1 RTSCAA
7 PDEARGGTMK
17 RPICL
22 LILTALV
29 ATGAGGAAGAR
40 AASPLDGTW
49 TWTWT
54 RAELHRPGIASARDA
69 DILAGR
75 HLATFANGHVTD
87 RNLTTG
93 QVRAGARFFVHGN
106 VVGFVF
112 PTRGP
117 GIVPGRR
124 YELKWSIYRDRLTFA
139 ELPGRSVL
147 TALPIKPWTRV
158 R

>member
-1 RTSCAA
+1 MKRSIGLLIVAFVVAVTAA
-7 PDEARGGTMK
+7 SADARGVG
-17 RPICL
+17 
-22 LILTALV
+22 
-29 ATGAGGAAGAR
+29 
-40 AASPLDGTW
+40 ASPLDGTW
-49 TWTWT
+49 KWTWT
-54 RAELHRPGIASARDA
+54 RAELLHPGITNARGA

-75 HLATFANGHVTD
+75 HVATFANGHVTD

-93 QVRAGARFFVHGN
+93 RVRTGTRFSVHGN

-112 PTRGP
+112 PKRGP
-117 GIVPGRR
+117 GIVPGRT
-124 YELKWSIYRDRLTFA
+124 YELRWSIYRDRLRFS

>member
-1 RTSCAA
+1 
-7 PDEARGGTMK
+7 MK
-17 RPICL
+17 RSICL
-22 LILTALV
+22 LILTTLV

-40 AASPLDGTW
+40 GASPLDGTW
-49 TWTWT
+49 SWTWT
-54 RAELHRPGIASARDA
+54 RAELLHPGITSSARNA

-75 HLATFANGHVTD
+75 HLATFANGQVTD

-93 QVRAGARFFVHGN
+93 HVRSGTRFFVHGN

-117 GIVPGRR
+117 GIVPGRT
-124 YELKWSIYRDRLTFA
+124 YELKWSIYRDRLKFA
-139 ELPGRSVL
+139 ELPGRAGL